1 MMHKERGLKQEDT
14 KSIVDVVCRNC
25 LAAYPKQEAIMFNP
39 MGMAVFDI
47 ATGRYYLDKA
57 RKMGIGIEL
66 E

>member
-1 MMHKERGLKQEDT
+1 
-14 KSIVDVVCRNC
+14 
-25 LAAYPKQEAIMFNP
+25 

-57 RKMGIGIEL
+57 KEMGVGLEL